1 MFAIVP
7 SWTPL
12 KSYSSKIGI
21 GAAPSIKT
29 LGLIVIL
36 EGSDRNLLQPQNSE
50 QQRPLSRKKWKVLF
64 FMVDFIQRK

>member
-21 GAAPSIKT
+21 GAAPSMKI
-29 LGLIVIL
+29 LGLMVIL
-36 EGSDRNLLQPQNSE
+36 EGSERNLLQPKNIE
-50 QQRPLSRKKWKVLF
+50 QLKPHNRNIGKVLF

>member
-12 KSYSSKIGI
+12 KSYSAKIGI
-21 GAAPSIKT
+21 GAAPSMKT

-36 EGSDRNLLQPQNSE
+36 EGSDRNLLQPKDIEQLKPHNSE
-50 QQRPLSRKKWKVLF
+50 KGKGVF

>member
-21 GAAPSIKT
+21 GAAPSMKT
-29 LGLIVIL
+29 LGLMVIL
-36 EGSDRNLLQPQNSE
+36 EGSERNLLQPKNIE
-50 QQRPLSRKKWKVLF
+50 QLKPHNRNIRKVLF

>member
-21 GAAPSIKT
+21 GAAPSMKT

-36 EGSDRNLLQPQNSE
+36 EGSDRNLLQPKNIE
-50 QQRPLSRKKWKVLF
+50 QLKPHKRKKGKVLF
-64 FMVDFIQRK
+64 FMVDFIPRK